1 MKHRVD
7 HRLIRQM
14 LLFAAVAEESSI
26 RQAAEKLNMSV
37 PPLLAQLN
45 ELEERLQIR
54 LFVGR
59 PGVFNCLRPAI
70 IDAKY

>member
-1 MKHRVD
+1 
-7 HRLIRQM
+7 M

-54 LFVGR
+54 LFDRSPRGIQLSSA
-59 PGVFNCLRPAI
+59 GQSL
-70 IDAKY
+70 DAKY